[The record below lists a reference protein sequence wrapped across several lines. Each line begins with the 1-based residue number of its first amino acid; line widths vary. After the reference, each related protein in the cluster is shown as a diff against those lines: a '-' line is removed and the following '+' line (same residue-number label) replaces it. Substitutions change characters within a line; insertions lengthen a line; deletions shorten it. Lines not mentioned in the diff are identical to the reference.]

1 MFAVAAASSNVEYL
15 NLPIG
20 RALRWWMLAE
30 LAAIAVAYAAVRRG
44 RPRGL
49 GTIALLAGALGALA
63 LVSTAWSPAPRVT
76 FERGVSFAVLL
87 VAAGALAYAAA
98 GREQAIGQLLLAVLA
113 GSTLVALLGLV
124 HLWFSSEQAVIPATA
139 TQPARYNGLGANPN
153 TMALL
158 LALAT
163 PLAVWA
169 VWEVRS
175 RRGRGVALATLAL
188 LGGSI
193 VASGSRGAV
202 LAAATG
208 AFVFAAFA
216 TARPRVVGIAFGA
229 AAGFTILSL
238 VVFATAP
245 TADHDTLVPT
255 EVHVKG
261 PPEGAERV
269 LPLRD
274 EIGFPAPDES
284 EPGRTLFT
292 SGGRARAWKGALDQV
307 AERPVVGYG
316 FGTEELAFV
325 DRYHLFFATRVE
337 NTYIGTALQL
347 GAVGFVA
354 LLAVLGAVLWQG
366 RRVPKLAPPGLRHVG
381 AASFAAVVS
390 GVVLAGTQSYVTSA
404 GSVGGPPFWLCLF
417 CLVASVAGSGG
428 PGPPPGQLDQ
438 RERDEREEDA
448 AERHRE
454 AGLDVV
460 GGEYRRVDG

>member
-30 LAAIAVAYAAVRRG
+30 LAAIAVLYAAVRRG

-49 GTIALLAGALGALA
+49 GTIALLAGVLGALA
-63 LVSTAWSPAPRVT
+63 LVSTAWSTAPRVT
-76 FERGVSFAVLL
+76 LERGASFAVLL

-98 GREQAIGQLLLAVLA
+98 GRERAIGQLLLAVLA

-124 HLWFSSEQAVIPATA
+124 HLWFSSEQAVIPATS

-175 RRGRGVALATLAL
+175 RRGRGVALAALAL
-188 LGGSI
+188 LGASI
-193 VASGSRGAV
+193 VASGARGA
-202 LAAATG
+202 LFAAAIG
-208 AFVFAAFA
+208 VFVFAAFA
-216 TARPRVVGIAFGA
+216 TSRPRMVAIAFGA
-229 AAGFTILSL
+229 TAAFTLLSV
-238 VVFATAP
+238 VVFATLP
-245 TADHDTLVPT
+245 TAEHDTLVPT

-274 EIGFPAPDES
+274 EIGFPAPDEQ

-292 SGGRARAWKGALDQV
+292 SGGRARAWKGALGQV

-354 LLAVLGAVLWQG
+354 LLAVLGAVLWHG
-366 RRVPKLAPPGLRHVG
+366 RRVRKLAPGLRHVG

-390 GVVLAGTQSYVTSA
+390 GVVLAGTQSYLTSA

-428 PGPPPGQLDQ
+428 PGAPPGQLDQ